1 MNCVT
6 LQEYTNPMG
15 ETKVTPTINEVV
27 CVDIKRDKQDP
38 VKWLGVLTKK
48 NLLLERDPLQIL
60 SSGLDFPIISDNR
73 HFSEEVYFYP

>member
-27 CVDIKRDKQDP
+27 CVDIKRDK
-38 VKWLGVLTKK
+38 
-48 NLLLERDPLQIL
+48 
-60 SSGLDFPIISDNR
+60 
-73 HFSEEVYFYP
+73 